1 MKILIKKIIIL
12 LFLTL
17 FLLNIF
23 RYNDVVTLSSLKALE
38 LWRVKLFP
46 SLFIMFI
53 INDLIINTEIFK
65 FKNNN
70 TLAFSLSL
78 FSGTPTNAY
87 IIKELYINN
96 KISLNSAN
104 RLLLYIYFSNPLFL
118 YNILSSMFNKTI
130 VIKLIIIHYISNFI
144 ISLFVKKEI
153 TYNNKI
159 DQINLK
165 ITKVLEQS
173 IKKSINTLLMILG
186 TVTFFMIISNL
197 IVKLFSLNTYLEIL
211 IKGVLEIT
219 QSLNELAAISLNSKL
234 KQLLALI
241 IISFGGIS
249 IHMQVYSILSETK
262 INYKSFLK
270 GRIFQTLI
278 SILLLLVTF
287 IIEYTIKA

>member
-23 RYNDVVTLSSLKALE
+23 RYNDIVTLSSLKALE
-38 LWRVKLFP
+38 LWRVRLFP

-53 INDLIINTEIFK
+53 VNDLIINTEIIK

-96 KISLNSAN
+96 RISLNSAN
-104 RLLLYIYFSNPLFL
+104 NLLLYTNFSNPLFL
-118 YNILSSMFNKTI
+118 YNILSTIFNKTI
-130 VIKLIIIHYISNFI
+130 VFKLILIHYISNII
-144 ISLFVKKEI
+144 ISFFIKKET
-153 TYNNKI
+153 TYNNRNETA
-159 DQINLK
+159 NLK
-165 ITKVLEQS
+165 VTKILEQS

-186 TVTFFMIISNL
+186 TVTFFMILSNL
-197 IVKLFSLNTYLEIL
+197 TIKLFSLNIYLEIL
-211 IKGVLEIT
+211 LKGLLEIT
-219 QSLNELAAISLNSKL
+219 QSLNELAAITLNLEL
-234 KQLLALI
+234 KQLLALT

-249 IHMQVYSILSETK
+249 IHMQVYSILNETK
-262 INYKSFLK
+262 INYKFFLK
-270 GRIFQTLI
+270 GRIYQTLI
-278 SILLLLVTF
+278 SILLLLVSF
-287 IIEYTIKA
+287 I

>member
-1 MKILIKKIIIL
+1 
-12 LFLTL
+12 
-17 FLLNIF
+17 
-23 RYNDVVTLSSLKALE
+23 
-38 LWRVKLFP
+38 
-46 SLFIMFI
+46 
-53 INDLIINTEIFK
+53 
-65 FKNNN
+65 
-70 TLAFSLSL
+70 
-78 FSGTPTNAY
+78 
-87 IIKELYINN
+87 
-96 KISLNSAN
+96 
-104 RLLLYIYFSNPLFL
+104 
-118 YNILSSMFNKTI
+118 MFNKTI

-153 TYNNKI
+153 TYNNKN

-219 QSLNELAAISLNSKL
+219 QSLNELAAISLNLKL
-234 KQLLALI
+234 KQLLVLI

>member
-23 RYNDVVTLSSLKALE
+23 RYNDIVTLSSLKALE

-53 INDLIINTEIFK
+53 INDLIINTEILK

-96 KISLNSAN
+96 RISLNSAN
-104 RLLLYIYFSNPLFL
+104 NLLLYTYFSNPLFL
-118 YNILSSMFNKTI
+118 YNILSTIFNKTI
-130 VIKLIIIHYISNFI
+130 VFKIILIHYISNII
-144 ISLFVKKEI
+144 ISFFIKKET
-153 TYNNKI
+153 TYNNRNETT
-159 DQINLK
+159 NLK
-165 ITKVLEQS
+165 VTKILEQS

-186 TVTFFMIISNL
+186 TVTFFMILSNL
-197 IVKLFSLNTYLEIL
+197 TVKLFSLNIYLEIL
-211 IKGVLEIT
+211 LKGLLEIT
-219 QSLNELAAISLNSKL
+219 QSLNELAAITLNLEL
-234 KQLLALI
+234 KQLLALT

-249 IHMQVYSILSETK
+249 IHMQVYSILNETK
-262 INYKSFLK
+262 INYKFFLK
-270 GRIFQTLI
+270 GRIYQTLI
-278 SILLLLVTF
+278 SILLLLVSF
-287 IIEYTIKA
+287 I

>member
-1 MKILIKKIIIL
+1 
-12 LFLTL
+12 
-17 FLLNIF
+17 
-23 RYNDVVTLSSLKALE
+23 
-38 LWRVKLFP
+38 
-46 SLFIMFI
+46 
-53 INDLIINTEIFK
+53 
-65 FKNNN
+65 
-70 TLAFSLSL
+70 
-78 FSGTPTNAY
+78 
-87 IIKELYINN
+87 
-96 KISLNSAN
+96 
-104 RLLLYIYFSNPLFL
+104 
-118 YNILSSMFNKTI
+118 
-130 VIKLIIIHYISNFI
+130 
-144 ISLFVKKEI
+144 
-153 TYNNKI
+153 
-159 DQINLK
+159 
-165 ITKVLEQS
+165 
-173 IKKSINTLLMILG
+173 MILG

-219 QSLNELAAISLNSKL
+219 QSLNELAAISLNLKL